1 MDNKLKYEIDT
12 SFQNYITVE
21 NLIKI
26 RAERKTGEMI
36 PEQIT
41 VGTKSHDATL
51 SDLDIERMQ
60 SICWQNIA
68 SIPEETFEEHRLN
81 TKLVLQAS

>member
-26 RAERKTGEMI
+26 KPSEAPRSVEKDQGL
-36 PEQIT
+36 
-41 VGTKSHDATL
+41 H
-51 SDLDIERMQ
+51 
-60 SICWQNIA
+60 ICM
-68 SIPEETFEEHRLN
+68 P
-81 TKLVLQAS
+81 K